1 MAKIRVY
8 RGRVHLFDKHVDGD
22 EIVIGRSSEA
32 GIPLES
38 PAISRKHVRITRR
51 KWNWFAEHLGQAN
64 PALINK
70 RPFTVQKLM
79 HGDTILIAEHTLVF
93 DYPRAEQTREREVF
107 EGRAGASFKLG
118 AQDIE
123 RALDQQPRGRARQNA
138 ARQASIQADATQA
151 VSPGELEA
159 LMKSMEERRAA
170 RFVLAAGG
178 TRKEFPIEGELIDV
192 GWLDEFAVRLPG
204 ARLFGKLGAQVSTTD
219 RGHSITAMS
228 RWVKV
233 TVGGA
238 TIDGAHLLR
247 DRDMVELSHV
257 FGFGRCKL
265 MYEANMAITPA
276 GRRSARAKTL
286 V

>member
-1 MAKIRVY
+1 MIRRHFPALDQKVHGEKLVYLDSAATTQKPLEVIEAVDSVY
-8 RGRVHLFDKHVDGD
+8 RQDCANVHRGVHTLSERATARYEDVRNKVAKFLGTEESREVVFTRGVTEAMNLLANSLGSGDHALVPGD

-93 DYPRAEQTREREVF
+93 DYPRAEQIREREVF

-123 RALDQQPRGRARQNA
+123 RALDDPDIKPATVYGTEDSNA
-138 ARQASIQADATQA
+138 ASSVQLYFG
-151 VSPGELEA
+151 PGWEDRLELE
-159 LMKSMEERRAA
+159 MEE
-170 RFVLAAGG
+170 
-178 TRKEFPIEGELIDV
+178 
-192 GWLDEFAVRLPG
+192 
-204 ARLFGKLGAQVSTTD
+204 
-219 RGHSITAMS
+219 
-228 RWVKV
+228 
-233 TVGGA
+233 
-238 TIDGAHLLR
+238 
-247 DRDMVELSHV
+247 
-257 FGFGRCKL
+257 
-265 MYEANMAITPA
+265 
-276 GRRSARAKTL
+276 
-286 V
+286 